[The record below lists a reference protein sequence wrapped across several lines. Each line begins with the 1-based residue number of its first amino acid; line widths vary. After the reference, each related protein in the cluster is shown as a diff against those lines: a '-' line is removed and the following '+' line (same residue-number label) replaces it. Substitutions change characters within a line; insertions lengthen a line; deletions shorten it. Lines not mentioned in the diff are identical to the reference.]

1 MKTYPFYNNQSS
13 DISKNYYKM
22 ICHSCDSKALNKS
35 GKKSKY
41 LDEYYPVEVFPFG
54 SDDGDNPVFWDGQ
67 KCWRRFKFGGYVTIM
82 YDLDCD
88 TLEDFYDRTFEKII

>member
-1 MKTYPFYNNQSS
+1 MKTYPLYNNQSS

-22 ICHSCDSKALNKS
+22 IFHSCDSKVLNKS

-54 SDDGDNPVFWDGQ
+54 SDDGDNPVFLMV
-67 KCWRRFKFGGYVTIM
+67 KNVGG
-82 YDLDCD
+82 DLN
-88 TLEDFYDRTFEKII
+88 LVAMVQ